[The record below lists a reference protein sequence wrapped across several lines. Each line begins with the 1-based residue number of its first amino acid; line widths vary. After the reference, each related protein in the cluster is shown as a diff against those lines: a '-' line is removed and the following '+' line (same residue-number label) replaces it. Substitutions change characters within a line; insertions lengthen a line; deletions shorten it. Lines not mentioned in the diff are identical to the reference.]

1 MDVKIYGHINKNNKL
16 LNNTLATTPITA
28 DYKTNR
34 VGVGVGWGAL
44 FDEREVVF

>member
-1 MDVKIYGHINKNNKL
+1 MHVKIYGHINKNNKL
-16 LNNTLATTPITA
+16 LNNTLAITPITA

-34 VGVGVGWGAL
+34 VGAGAL